1 MNLNRNIRI
10 TIISLLFV
18 LSFSTASSQTKL
30 NIIDKTVSFGMRIT
44 QLREINTII
53 VHSVYNAS
61 GGDIY
66 DIDMVI
72 KQFSLYHVSSH
83 YVIGREGTI
92 YQLVKE
98 KNVSFHAGKS
108 SLPDGRS
115 GVNLCSIGIELID
128 STGTSP
134 TEKQIQSLTLLVKD
148 IQKRYHIKYILRHS
162 DIAPGRKTD
171 PWNMDW
177 VDFLKR
183 ISDKG
188 TFINFKTD
196 STKDLKI
203 NSLFKYTH

>member
-1 MNLNRNIRI
+1 MNWNRIIRI
-10 TIISLLFV
+10 LIISLFIV
-18 LSFSTASSQTKL
+18 VNTSTVSSQSKL
-30 NIIDKTVSFGMRIT
+30 NIIDKTVSFGMRAA

-53 VHSVYNAS
+53 VHSVFNAS

-66 DIDMVI
+66 DIDLVI
-72 KQFSLYHVSSH
+72 AQFSLYHVSSH
-83 YVIGREGTI
+83 YVIGREGKI

-98 KNVSFHAGKS
+98 KNISFHAGIS

-134 TEKQIQSLTLLVKD
+134 TEQQIQSLTLLVKD
-148 IQKRYHIKYILRHS
+148 IEKRYHIKYVLRHS

-177 VDFLKR
+177 EDFLIR
-183 ISDKG
+183 IGREDP
-188 TFINFKTD
+188 FIRIRMD
-196 STKDLKI
+196 SLIKLKMD
-203 NSLFKYTH
+203 SLFK

>member
-1 MNLNRNIRI
+1 MNLNHNIRI
-10 TIISLLFV
+10 ALISLLFV
-18 LSFSTASSQTKL
+18 LNFSTVSSQVKL
-30 NIIDKTVSFGMRIT
+30 NIIDKTVSFGMRT
-44 QLREINTII
+44 AQLRDINTII

-66 DIDMVI
+66 DIDLI
-72 KQFSLYHVSSH
+72 INQFARYHVSAH

-108 SLPDGRS
+108 SLPDGHS
-115 GVNLCSIGIELID
+115 GVNNCSIGIELMD
-128 STGTSP
+128 SVSTSP
-134 TEKQIQSLTLLVKD
+134 TEEQIKSLTLLVKD
-148 IQKRYHIKYILRHS
+148 IQRRYPIKYVLRHS

-177 VDFLKR
+177 VDFIGR

-188 TFINFKTD
+188 PFINFKPD
-196 STKDLKI
+196 SAKTLKI
-203 NSLFKYTH
+203 DSLFK